1 MIKEVNERVLKVLKN
16 YNEKEKYKEYLIK
29 KTAFSREKAQKM
41 TFENMTM
48 FMLSNTGKSLSLE
61 ILKYFNDTCNIENTI
76 TKQAV
81 SKYIDSKIFED
92 MNISYAN

>member
-1 MIKEVNERVLKVLKN
+1 
-16 YNEKEKYKEYLIK
+16 
-29 KTAFSREKAQKM
+29 M